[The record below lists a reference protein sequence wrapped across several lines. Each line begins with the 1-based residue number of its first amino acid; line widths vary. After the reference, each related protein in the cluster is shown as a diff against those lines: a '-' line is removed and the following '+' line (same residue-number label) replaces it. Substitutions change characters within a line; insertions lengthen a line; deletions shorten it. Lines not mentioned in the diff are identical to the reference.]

1 MNAHTSV
8 PLSAEA
14 AKTKALRDGIDSM
27 MDLCTEKQI
36 AFLNKIHDNAPWKG
50 LANCPDNK
58 LVDTY
63 ELLRRT
69 VAANVG
75 A

>member
-1 MNAHTSV
+1 MTATV

-14 AKTKALRDGIDSM
+14 AKTKTLRDGIDSM
-27 MDLCTEKQI
+27 LDMCTEPQR
-36 AFLNKIHDNAPWKG
+36 AFLNRIHDNAPWRG

-58 LVDTY
+58 LAETY

-69 VAANVG
+69 VSANLG
-75 A
+75 G